1 MTHAEDLGMRLSHH
15 LRAALLGGAM
25 ATVVACSSA
34 DAPMEPTSSTPAV
47 APNFRAAS
55 AVDSAADAA
64 RKARHE
70 ELKRQLE
77 ERKAWIRAER
87 ERTKADFEAQRAL
100 WKQLKDQWKELRKG
114 GQLPGIDLLRCEPK
128 PFDGDAKII
137 GPEGG
142 TLQMGEHRLEIAK
155 GALTEEQLIVAE
167 APTTSL
173 VEAQFEP
180 EGLRFQV
187 PAKLTLSYKGC
198 VLPPRADLGVVYL
211 GNGNRILE
219 LLPSKDDRPT
229 NSVDSD
235 IQHFSRYAVHY

>member
-1 MTHAEDLGMRLSHH
+1 MRLIHH

-25 ATVVACSSA
+25 ATAVACSSA

-47 APNFRAAS
+47 APSFRTTGAA
-55 AVDSAADAA
+55 DSAADA

-70 ELKRQLE
+70 QLKRLLE

-100 WKQLKDQWKELRKG
+100 WKQLKDQWKKLRKG
-114 GQLPGIDLLRCEPK
+114 GQLPGMDLLRCEPK

-142 TLQMGEHRLEIAK
+142 TLQMGEHQLEIPK

-180 EGLRFQV
+180 EGLQFQV

-198 VLPPRADLGVVYL
+198 QLPVGADLGVVYL

-219 LLPSKDDRPT
+219 LLPSRDDRPT